1 MSIRDSII
9 RDGGG
14 TFSAVDL
21 SPIQPSS
28 GYAVGVEF
36 GTAITL
42 PDTADEFEIVLALE
56 SIAQGYAPRGARAVG
71 AWIDGG
77 RIHIDPVIITPT
89 LHDAMRIAREYGQ
102 SAVYNFSTG
111 SAVEVHHD

>member
-1 MSIRDSII
+1 MGTLEKII

-14 TFSAVDL
+14 TFAADTL
-21 SPIQPSS
+21 QPITPQR

-42 PDTADEFEIVLALE
+42 PDTADEFAVIMALE
-56 SIAQGYAPRGARAVG
+56 SVAQGYAHRGARAVG

-77 RIHIDPVIITPT
+77 RIHIDPVLITAT
-89 LHDAMRIAREYGQ
+89 LHDAMRVAREYGQ
-102 SAVYNFSTG
+102 AAVYDFSTG
-111 SAVEVHHD
+111 STVEVES